1 MSILKTTDFSSGLT
15 KISQDQYVESE
26 LLTFLSDVKLHG
38 KIRNILGVTLGQ
50 ELIDDLTGNPAV
62 PSSAKFTAIWTE
74 FNFSYSDLQVYSMGL
89 KDILVHLVYCDF
101 VSQQSEIN
109 QQGGNRVVQQEAST
123 PGGFSVKFARV
134 YNEAV
139 RSIEAL
145 QLYVNDNDDTY
156 EDFEGINYYYTDL
169 L

>member
-1 MSILKTTDFSSGLT
+1 MSILKTTDFASGLT
-15 KISQDQYVESE
+15 KISTDQYVVAE
-26 LLTFLSDVKLHG
+26 LQTFLSDTKLEG
-38 KIRNILGVTLGQ
+38 IIRNILGVTLGQ
-50 ELIDDLTGNPAV
+50 ELIDDLSGDPKV
-62 PSSAKFTAIWTE
+62 PTAAKWTAIWTE
-74 FNFSYSDLQVYSMGL
+74 FNFAYSDMQVYSMGM
-89 KDILVHLVYCDF
+89 KDILVHLTYCEF

-123 PGGFSVKFARV
+123 PGGFGAKFARV

-156 EDFEGINYYYTDL
+156 EDFEGVNFYFTDL